1 MIKVKSNKHF
11 NTIAD
16 SYEELRPVF
25 IPLMDSLAKV
35 LEIIENDVVV
45 DYGCGPGHDI
55 KYLADKYKIKPIGID
70 KSAEM
75 CRLASA
81 KIGIKNIINGDN
93 QYSVLNLNFDKI
105 YFKFV
110 MHHIQQPLKFID
122 DIIDNLK
129 IGNSFAFVT
138 MLPKNVES
146 YVILKYFPS
155 LRPILATESQKQ
167 LEIFEHIEHNASITF
182 NRLECD
188 VSEEVFDESLIYK
201 LQKNYSSFFSILSES
216 EKNQGIEK
224 IKSELK
230 NKFNYKYLTKGVI
243 GYGKKY

>member
-1 MIKVKSNKHF
+1 MDSIRHF
-11 NTIAD
+11 NEIAGY
-16 SYEELRPVF
+16 YEDLRPVY
-25 IPLMDSLAKV
+25 IPLMDKLATV
-35 LEIIENDVVV
+35 LEIKDSDVVV
-45 DYGCGPGHDI
+45 DYGCGPGHDL
-55 KYLADKYKIKPIGID
+55 KYLTERYKIKPIGID

-75 CRLASA
+75 CRLAST
-81 KIGIKNIINGDN
+81 KIGLKNIINGDD

-110 MHHIQQPLKFID
+110 MHHIKHPLQFID
-122 DIIDNLK
+122 DIIDHLK

-138 MLPKNVES
+138 MLPKNVDS

-155 LRPILATESQKQ
+155 LLPVLKRESEKQ
-167 LEIFEHIEHNASITF
+167 LEIIEHIEQNALITF

-201 LQKNYSSFFSILSES
+201 LQKNYSSFFSILSEA

-224 IKSELK
+224 IKEELK
-230 NKFNYKYLTKGVI
+230 KNYNNKHVTKGII
-243 GYGKKY
+243 GYGRKE